1 MNVPKGIHVY
11 FFHQFYIFKVYYCY
25 ILLFLK
31 ERIKMSQC
39 FFFPGTD
46 VPTFLYHSESYFF
59 IVCAVKEF
67 LSSVH
72 SLRKMVRL
80 AEAAAGLGILR
91 RASLTAPACS
101 HSSTILSSLLLIYFG
116 LHNSQLLYHH
126 LFSFLHQWAVF
137 MHVC

>member
-1 MNVPKGIHVY
+1 LNVPKGIHVY

-31 ERIKMSQC
+31 ERIKIRVSA
-39 FFFPGTD
+39 FFFPLETD

-59 IVCAVKEF
+59 IVCTVKEL

-72 SLRKMVRL
+72 SLRKTVRL
-80 AEAAAGLGILR
+80 AEAAAGLGILL

-101 HSSTILSSLLLIYFG
+101 HSSTILSSLLLIYI
-116 LHNSQLLYHH
+116 
-126 LFSFLHQWAVF
+126 WAT
-137 MHVC
+137 